1 MFAPRG
7 RRTDCAKRITVNG
20 ETVDSPA
27 FNVEGNEKILLD
39 GEKLPAVEST
49 RLWLYYK
56 PTGLLTTHKD
66 TSNRPT
72 VFDNLPAGLPRV
84 ISVGR
89 LDLNSEGLLL
99 LTNNGELS
107 RTLELPQNGWSRRY
121 KVKVHGRVSQAKI
134 DSLADGVTV
143 DGVAYGPV
151 KILLGETQGT
161 NTWLTITLQE
171 GKNREIR
178 RLMKYIG
185 LEVARLI
192 RLSYGPFQL
201 GSLKKAKCARFRK
214 SSERTARRQIPV
226 MRIIGGLYRGKNFF
240 RRVQFTFV
248 PLPIRRA
255 KLFLTFYTANFP
267 SRGINFESPTFLPAA
282 ARLRSRRFPAACGM
296 QPWQTLTSP
305 TRHAMLRFFRPKNKI
320 RLLKA
325 DAARLPAADAPFDLI
340 FLDAP
345 YHKGLSEKR
354 WLRFCGKTG
363 WPKTLYA
370 WWNWPVTKPLPFRPD
385 CKRLTTAATA
395 SAVLFFSANKQL
407 DFLSKK
413 SIIITV
419 QLNYLHYDFNFT

>member
-1 MFAPRG
+1 MSERLAKFIARSG
-7 RRTDCAKRITVNG
+7 VCSRRAAEELIAQKRITVNG

-134 DSLADGVTV
+134 DSLAGGVTI

-161 NTWLTITLQE
+161 NTWLTISLQE

-201 GSLKKAKCARFRK
+201 GSLKKGEVREVPQKVLKEQLGDKFR
-214 SSERTARRQIPV
+214 
-226 MRIIGGLYRGKNFF
+226 L
-240 RRVQFTFV
+240 
-248 PLPIRRA
+248 
-255 KLFLTFYTANFP
+255 
-267 SRGINFESPTFLPAA
+267 
-282 ARLRSRRFPAACGM
+282 
-296 QPWQTLTSP
+296 
-305 TRHAMLRFFRPKNKI
+305 
-320 RLLKA
+320 
-325 DAARLPAADAPFDLI
+325 
-340 FLDAP
+340 
-345 YHKGLSEKR
+345 
-354 WLRFCGKTG
+354 
-363 WPKTLYA
+363 
-370 WWNWPVTKPLPFRPD
+370 
-385 CKRLTTAATA
+385 
-395 SAVLFFSANKQL
+395 
-407 DFLSKK
+407 
-413 SIIITV
+413 
-419 QLNYLHYDFNFT
+419 